1 MPPMR
6 PGARWGGRDRGRVA
20 SLSPFGSLPV
30 QAADRDQWQA
40 KVADLGE
47 QAVQGRLVGD
57 RPGEHGHAAGLAG
70 ELQPVKPRRPAL
82 VEDALDADLVAHRLL
97 TPLGVHAGWRRQVGH
112 RATAPGAARRRA
124 CQRPPAPGGRP
135 GPGAPPRPGQR
146 GRAWAARQGG
156 RRGGRPLPPSPAWR
170 SVVPVAVAGRRAS
183 RLLWVLVACSHARAA
198 TGWGRHP
205 RVPFG
210 VEFCQPGGA
219 GREPKVVAARSRT
232 LRPAMAVIGRSAV
245 GASVAAGSW
254 CLRPT
259 MSGCAGCHLGAG
271 DQVGGARW
279 RNRRKRPFQE
289 RAPAGRMDCWPPSC
303 TCHAPSPAS
312 CYARGWWR
320 GWTTGWRRGS
330 PWCARRPGS
339 ARPPCWPAG
348 PGVPRGR
355 RARGAPLGPPAPSS
369 FEGLVTALINQLA
382 AQPGEGEVVLVLD
395 DYHLIDAQPV
405 HASLAF
411 LLEHRPPELQLVL
424 TCRADPPLPLARLRG
439 RGQLAELRAA
449 DLRFTSE
456 EAAAL
461 LRQTVGPDLVLPDA
475 SVAALAARTEG
486 WAVGLQL
493 AALSLGGQSDVAGF
507 VATFSGSHRYVLDY
521 LTEEVL
527 EGQPEQVRTFLLETS
542 VLERLSGQLCDAVT
556 GRSDGQRM
564 LEQAERANLFLV
576 PLDEVR
582 GWWRYHQ
589 LFADLLRARLQQ
601 QQPDRVA
608 QLHCNAAAWSED
620 HGLADDAVRHAL
632 AAGDGAWAAR
642 LVERHFDA
650 LFLRSEEATL
660 QRWLATL
667 PADLVGARP
676 RLLLAQAL
684 LALVGGRLEAMEGSL
699 DAAERAWA
707 GAAGEAD
714 ESYEPS
720 VGRAASLVANVPA
733 MIALY
738 RAYVAAL
745 RGDADRAITFGQRA
759 LAQLGEG
766 EGMLD
771 STIRGYLAMA
781 EWLRGRLAE
790 AERAFASIIAQWRGA
805 GERFVA
811 VRVCELLG
819 LVQRAQGRLDAALG
833 TYQQALEIAA
843 GPGRP
848 ALPAAG
854 IAQVGMAEVA
864 YQRDELDAALEHVS
878 EGIALCRQLTYSQP
892 LATGLAT
899 LAWIRQA
906 GGDAAGALEAI
917 GEAARVAHGPGVT
930 NLLNPVPAQRAR
942 LLLAQ
947 GDAAAAAR
955 WTEKCGLRADD
966 EPSYPREPEYLVLAR
981 VLLAQD
987 RPDQALALLER
998 LRAAAAAQGR
1008 TGGVIEIQALRALA
1022 LAAIGQES
1030 AALAEALL
1038 LAWPQGY
1045 VRVFA
1050 DEGAPMGALLGR
1062 LIAAQRRG
1070 RTAAR
1075 GVPLEYLG
1083 RLARAFARDAAR
1095 GVPRGAST
1103 ARPDGAVV
1111 PGLVEAL
1118 SERELEVL
1126 RLLAAG
1132 KQNHQI
1138 ADELYVALDTVKKHV
1153 THIFE
1158 KLGAANRTEATA
1170 RAREFGLL
1178 P

>member
-1 MPPMR
+1 MAEPP
-6 PGARWGGRDRGRVA
+6 
-20 SLSPFGSLPV
+20 
-30 QAADRDQWQA
+30 QA
-40 KVADLGE
+40 
-47 QAVQGRLVGD
+47 
-57 RPGEHGHAAGLAG
+57 
-70 ELQPVKPRRPAL
+70 
-82 VEDALDADLVAHRLL
+82 
-97 TPLGVHAGWRRQVGH
+97 
-112 RATAPGAARRRA
+112 
-124 CQRPPAPGGRP
+124 
-135 GPGAPPRPGQR
+135 APPRTGASGPDGLL
-146 GRAWAARQGG
+146 ATKLYAP
-156 RRGGRPLPPSPAWR
+156 RP
-170 SVVPVAVAGRRAS
+170 
-183 RLLWVLVACSHARAA
+183 
-198 TGWGRHP
+198 
-205 RVPFG
+205 
-210 VEFCQPGGA
+210 QPGF
-219 GREPKVVAARSRT
+219 V
-232 LRPAMAVIGRSAV
+232 LRPRLVEQLNHGLAQGLTLV
-245 GASVAAGSW
+245 
-254 CLRPT
+254 C
-259 MSGCAGCHLGAG
+259 
-271 DQVGGARW
+271 
-279 RNRRKRPFQE
+279 
-289 RAPAGRMDCWPPSC
+289 APAGFGKTTLLADWAQRLQRPVAWLSLDPGDND
-303 TCHAPSPAS
+303 PA
-312 CYARGWWR
+312 RFWR
-320 GWTTGWRRGS
+320 HVAAALDRVRLGI
-330 PWCARRPGS
+330 AEHV
-339 ARPPCWPAG
+339 
-348 PGVPRGR
+348 VPL
-355 RARGAPLGPPAPSS
+355 LGPPPPPS

-395 DYHLIDAQPV
+395 DYHLIDSQPV
-405 HASLAF
+405 HASLTF

-486 WAVGLQL
+486 WAAGLQL

-542 VLERLSGQLCDAVT
+542 VLERLSGQL
-556 GRSDGQRM
+556 S
-564 LEQAERANLFLV
+564 
-576 PLDEVR
+576 
-582 GWWRYHQ
+582 
-589 LFADLLRARLQQ
+589 
-601 QQPDRVA
+601 
-608 QLHCNAAAWSED
+608 
-620 HGLADDAVRHAL
+620 DDAVRHAL

-864 YQRDELDAALEHVS
+864 YQRDELDAALRHAS
-878 EGIALCRQLTYSQP
+878 EGIALCRQLTYTQP

-930 NLLNPVPAQRAR
+930 NLVNPVPAQRAR

-1030 AALAEALL
+1030 AALAEVLL